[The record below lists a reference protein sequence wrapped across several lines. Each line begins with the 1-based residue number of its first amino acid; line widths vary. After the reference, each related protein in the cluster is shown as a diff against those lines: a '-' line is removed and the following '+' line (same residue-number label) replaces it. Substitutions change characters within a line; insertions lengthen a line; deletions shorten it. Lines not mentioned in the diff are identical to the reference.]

1 MRSPAGPVL
10 VVDDDA
16 DWRDLILGA
25 LAVANVPAVGCASGD
40 DAIAVA
46 SDVCPSVVVTD
57 LHMPGMDGARLARA
71 LRALH
76 PAPVLLAL
84 TGDAD
89 AGQAA
94 WPEFHAMMT
103 KPVSPLEVAAMVV
116 RLSRS
121 ALQPRR

>member
-1 MRSPAGPVL
+1 MVMRSPAGPVL

-25 LAVANVPAVGCASGD
+25 LAVA
-40 DAIAVA
+40 

-57 LHMPGMDGARLARA
+57 LRMPGMDGARLARA

-89 AGQAA
+89 AAQAA
-94 WPEFHAMMT
+94 WPEFHARMT
-103 KPVSPLEVAAMVV
+103 KPVSPREVAAMVV
-116 RLSRS
+116 RLSRF